1 MRLLH
6 LTPGTGSFYCGSCL
20 RDHALIRAL
29 RARGHD
35 AIMAPL
41 YLPLVT
47 DREVSNPEIPI
58 KVGGVTLYL
67 QEKMPFLRFVPR
79 FLLNWLNSPTILRIA
94 SSFIGM
100 TSPHDLG
107 RMTLGALKGEEGNQ
121 WPEWRRALDW
131 IKDEVKPDVISLSN
145 GLLLG
150 LCPVIK
156 RDLGIPV
163 VVSLQG
169 EDSFLDTLVEPFR
182 TESWAAMRANARH
195 ADRFITASSYYGD
208 SMAER
213 LEVPRDK
220 VSVIFNGLDVTSFA
234 AAKPDPNWPTIG
246 FFARMIHGKG
256 LTMIVDAFIELAQR
270 GTVPRVRL
278 KLGGSTTPSDAKYY
292 AGLRKKI
299 AEAGLTDRVEWHPDL
314 SFNDKV
320 KFFRDLTVFSVPATY
335 GEAFGLYVI
344 ESMASGVPVVQ
355 PRHAAFPELI
365 EATGGGVLCEPD
377 DVTSLADALEV
388 LLNDGPKRERLI
400 SSGMTRVRSEFTAVR
415 MAEHFEAVLHSVRKA

>member
-79 FLLNWLNSPTILRIA
+79 FLLNWLNSPSILRIA

-182 TESWAAMRANARH
+182 TESWAAMRANAQH

-256 LTMIVDAFIELAQR
+256 LTMIVDAFIELARR

-292 AGLRKKI
+292 AELRKKI

-314 SFNDKV
+314 SFSDKV

-365 EATGGGVLCEPD
+365 EATGGGILCEPD
-377 DVTSLADALEV
+377 DAKSLADALEL

>member
-1 MRLLH
+1 MKVLH

-47 DREVSNPEIPI
+47 DREVSNPEIGI
-58 KVGGVTLYL
+58 QVGGVSLYL
-67 QEKMPFLRFVPR
+67 QEKMPFLRHVPR
-79 FLLNWLNSPTILRIA
+79 FLLSWLNAPGVLRFA
-94 SSFIGM
+94 SRFLGM
-100 TSPHDLG
+100 TSPRDLG
-107 RMTLGALKGEEGNQ
+107 LMTLGALKGEEGNQ
-121 WPEWRRALDW
+121 WPEWRHALDW
-131 IKDEVKPDVISLSN
+131 IKTEVKPDVISLSN

-163 VVSLQG
+163 IVSLQG
-169 EDSFLDTLVEPFR
+169 EDSFLDTLPEPYC

-195 ADRFITASSYYGD
+195 VDRFITASSYYGD
-208 SMAER
+208 TMSER
-213 LEVPRDK
+213 LGVARDK
-220 VSVIFNGLDVTSFA
+220 VTVIFNGLDVTSFT

-246 FFARMIHGKG
+246 YFARMIQGKG
-256 LTMIVDAFIELAQR
+256 LTTLVDAFIDLAKR
-270 GTVPRVRL
+270 GTVSRVKL
-278 KLGGSTTPSDAKYY
+278 KLGGSTTPSDEKYL
-292 AGLRKKI
+292 AGLRHKI
-299 AEAGLTDRVEWHPDL
+299 AEAGLTDRVEWHPNL

-320 KFFRDLTVFSVPATY
+320 KFFRDLTAFSVPATY

-344 ESMASGVPVVQ
+344 EAMASGVPVVQ
-355 PRHAAFPELI
+355 PRHAAFPELV

-377 DVTSLADALEV
+377 DVKSLADTLES
-388 LLNDGPKRERLI
+388 LLNDGPKRQRLI
-400 SSGMTRVRSEFTAVR
+400 SVGMTRVRSEFTAVR
-415 MAEHFEAVLHSVRKA
+415 MAEKFEEVLLSVKA

>member
-1 MRLLH
+1 MKILH

-47 DREVSNPEIPI
+47 DRETSNPEIPI
-58 KVGGVTLYL
+58 QVGGVSLYF
-67 QEKMPFLRFVPR
+67 QEKMPFLRHVPR
-79 FLLNWLNSPTILRIA
+79 FLLSWLNAPGVLRLA
-94 SSFIGM
+94 SRFLGM
-100 TSPHDLG
+100 TSPRDLG
-107 RMTLGALKGEEGNQ
+107 LMTLGALKGEEGNQ
-121 WPEWRRALDW
+121 WPEWRHALDW
-131 IKDEVKPDVISLSN
+131 IKQEVKPDVISLSN

-169 EDSFLDTLVEPFR
+169 EDTFLDTLPEPYG
-182 TESWAAMRANARH
+182 SQCWAAMRANAQH
-195 ADRFITASSYYGD
+195 VDRFITASAYYGKT
-208 SMAER
+208 MGGR
-213 LEVPRDK
+213 LEVPGDK
-220 VSVIFNGLDVTSFA
+220 VSVIFNGLDVTAFA

-246 FFARMIHGKG
+246 YFARMIHGKG
-256 LTMIVDAFIELAQR
+256 LTTLVDAYIELAKR
-270 GTVPRVRL
+270 GTVPRVKL
-278 KLGGSTTPSDAKYY
+278 KVGGSTTPADARYL

-299 AEAGLTDRVEWHPDL
+299 ADAGLSERVEWHPDL
-314 SFNDKV
+314 SFGDKV

-377 DVTSLADALEV
+377 DVKSLADALES
-388 LLNDGPKRERLI
+388 LLNDGPKRQRLI
-400 SSGMTRVRSEFTAVR
+400 SVGMTRVRSEFTAVK
-415 MAEHFEAVLHSVRKA
+415 MAEKFEEVLQSVRKS